1 MKIRKI
7 TLFILANFIGLSLF
21 ADGYQLNTQS
31 ARQLGLGHQGT
42 AFKLGAESMLFN
54 PAGLS
59 FMNSRFDI
67 SLGATGVVSKVKYT
81 NTTGTYNTETD
92 NPFGTPVFGYIG
104 YKISP
109 KFAAGVSL
117 TNPAGNN
124 LFWPDNWSGSH
135 LVQNISLA
143 AFSLQPTLSYKISE
157 KLSIGA
163 GFMINWGNF
172 ELNKGIMPVGYLN
185 NFINLVPQQYRSI
198 ITNTL
203 TYSPMQINLKG
214 DAKTAYGYNIGILYS
229 PTEKLT
235 IGISY
240 RSKIKMKVEEGTA
253 SITYATTELGTL
265 LGLLAQASPTIAGA
279 RALDGQKVKAELPI
293 PSNLNVGA
301 SYKFTEK
308 LLLSAE
314 LQYVGWK
321 AYDTLRIQFPALGA
335 AGKQYLA
342 KNFSNSMVYK
352 LGGEYQC
359 SSKFAYRL
367 GFIYDTTPVDTEN
380 YGPETPASNKI
391 SFTTGFTYKPID
403 ILAID
408 FGFQYLNGIK
418 ISGKHP
424 TTFGSFEG
432 DYKTTAFLPSLGVH
446 INF

>member
-7 TLFILANFIGLSLF
+7 TLFILANFIGLSLL
-21 ADGYQLNTQS
+21 ADGYQVNSQS

-59 FMNSRFDI
+59 FMNNRFDI
-67 SLGATGVVSKVKYT
+67 SLGATGIMSKVKYT
-81 NTTGTYNTETD
+81 NTAGTYNAETD
-92 NPFGTPVFGYIG
+92 NPLGTPIFGYIG
-104 YKISP
+104 YKISQ
-109 KFAAGVSL
+109 KFAAGISL

-124 LFWPDNWSGSH
+124 LIWPDNWAGSH

-143 AFSLQPTLSYKISE
+143 AFSFQPTLSYKISE

-163 GFMINWGNF
+163 GFMINWGSF
-172 ELNKGIMPVGYLN
+172 ELSKGIMPVGYLN
-185 NFINLVPQQYRSI
+185 NFINLVPQEYRSI
-198 ITNTL
+198 ITGSNTL
-203 TYSPMQINLKG
+203 SPMQINLKG
-214 DAKTAYGYNIGILYS
+214 DAKTSYGYNIGLLYS

-253 SITYATTELGTL
+253 SISYANDNLKTL
-265 LGLLAQASPTIAGA
+265 LGVLAQASPTIGGA
-279 RALDGQKVKAELPI
+279 RALDGQKINAELPL
-293 PSNLNVGA
+293 PSNLNIGA

-308 LLLSAE
+308 LLVSAE

-335 AGKQYLA
+335 AGKQYIP
-342 KNFSNSMVYK
+342 KNFSNSMIYR

-359 SSKFAYRL
+359 SSKFAFRL

-418 ISGKHP
+418 ISGTHP
-424 TTFGSFEG
+424 TAFGSFEG
-432 DYKTTAFLPSLGVH
+432 DYKTSAFLPALGVH

>member
-21 ADGYQLNTQS
+21 ADGYQINSQS

-59 FMNSRFDI
+59 FMNGRFDI
-67 SLGATGVVSKVKYT
+67 SLGATGIISKVKYT
-81 NTTGTYNTETD
+81 NTAGTYNAETD
-92 NPFGTPVFGYIG
+92 NPLGTPVFGYIG

-109 KFAAGVSL
+109 KLAAGVSL

-124 LFWPDNWSGSH
+124 LVWPDNWAGSH

-143 AFSLQPTLSYKISE
+143 SFSVQPTLSYKISE

-163 GFMINWGNF
+163 GFMINWGSF
-172 ELNKGIMPVGYLN
+172 ELSKGIMPVGYLN
-185 NFINLVPQQYRSI
+185 NFINAVPEQYRSI
-198 ITNTL
+198 ITSTNTL
-203 TYSPMQINLKG
+203 SPMQINLKG
-214 DAKTAYGYNIGILYS
+214 DAKTSYGYNVGILYS

-235 IGISY
+235 IGASY
-240 RSKIKMKVEEGTA
+240 RSKVKMKVEEGKA
-253 SITYATTELGTL
+253 SITYATTELETL
-265 LGLLAQASPTIAGA
+265 LGILAQANSTIAA
-279 RALDGQKVKAELPI
+279 AKALDQQKITAELPL
-293 PSNLNVGA
+293 PSNLNIGA

-308 LLLSAE
+308 LLVSAE

-321 AYDTLRIQFPALGA
+321 AYDTLRIQFPAYGT
-335 AGKQYLA
+335 AGRQYIP
-342 KNFSNSMVYK
+342 KNFSNSMIYR

-359 SSKFAYRL
+359 SSKFAFRL
-367 GFIYDTTPVDTEN
+367 GFIFDSTPVDTSY
-380 YGPETPASNKI
+380 YGPETPAANKL
-391 SFTTGFTYKPID
+391 SFTTGFTYRPMD
-403 ILAID
+403 ILAVD

-424 TTFGSFEG
+424 TTFGSFDG
-432 DYKTTAFLPSLGVH
+432 DYKTTAFLPTLGVH